1 MTDGVRPS
9 ATWSFVESDQWD
21 RILTPALTIISEH
34 VRSNIQRVLD
44 DLGRDPDRWRPHVK
58 TAKAPIV
65 FGMLAD
71 AGIRHFK
78 CATTREADVLLA
90 TLVEKGIDDADL
102 IVAYGHTGPAL
113 RRLAGIARRFPR
125 SRVSVLCEHPDDPSA
140 VPAELGVLADVNPG
154 MDRSGIPLS
163 EIERIVDTARAAGG
177 RFGGL
182 HFYEGHINKGDAV
195 ERERTAHSLYDR
207 YMNVIAAVRGAGMKI
222 GEVVTSGT
230 PTYRQALSY
239 ARFGDLGDTRH
250 RVSPGT
256 VVYHDVRTMERAADL
271 ELTPAAVVVSRVIS
285 RPADDVVTCDA
296 GSKAIAAEAGDP
308 CARVA
313 NRAGLC
319 ALTPS
324 EEHLPLRVTGGVA
337 PQRGDL
343 LVLVPRHVC
352 PTVNLAEQAVLLEGG
367 RIKSIVP
374 VAARAHEI
382 SATGH

>member
-1 MTDGVRPS
+1 MTDAVGPS
-9 ATWSFVESDQWD
+9 AAWSFVESEQWD

-44 DLGRDPDRWRPHVK
+44 DLGRDPARWRPHVK

-102 IVAYGHTGPAL
+102 LVAYGHTGPSL

-125 SRVSVLCEHPDDPSA
+125 SRVSVLCEHPNDAAA
-140 VPAELGVLADVNPG
+140 VPAELGLFVDVNPG

-163 EIERIVDTARAAGG
+163 EVGRIVETARSAGD

-195 ERERTAHSLYDR
+195 DRERAAHSLYDR
-207 YMNVIAAVRGAGMKI
+207 YMDVIAAVRGAGLKI

-239 ARFGDLGDTRH
+239 ARFGDLGGACH

-285 RPADDVVTCDA
+285 RPADDIVTCDA

-308 CARVA
+308 CAFVLGQP
-313 NRAGLC
+313 GLTP
-319 ALTPS
+319 LTPS
-324 EEHLPLRVTGGVA
+324 EEHLPLLVAGGRR
-337 PQRGDL
+337 PERGETL
-343 LVLVPRHVC
+343 MLIPRHVC
-352 PTVNLAEQAVLLEGG
+352 PTVNLAEEALLVDDGG
-367 RIKSIVP
+367 CSVVA
-374 VAARAHEI
+374 VAARAHDLE
-382 SATGH
+382 ARG